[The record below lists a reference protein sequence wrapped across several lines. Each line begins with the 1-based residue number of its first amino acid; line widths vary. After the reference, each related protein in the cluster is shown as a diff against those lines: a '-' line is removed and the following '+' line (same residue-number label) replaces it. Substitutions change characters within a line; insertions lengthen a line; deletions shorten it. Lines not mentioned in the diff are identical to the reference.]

1 MTRSSARRSSELVMK
16 AKVSYKA
23 SVRKDL
29 AHLDREIAVRIL
41 DAIDTDLAMN
51 PGKDKALK
59 GQFEGLYSF
68 RVGDWRVIYSLVGEV
83 ILVLRIAHR
92 KESYRD

>member
-1 MTRSSARRSSELVMK
+1 MAAS
-16 AKVSYKA
+16 VSYKA

-29 AHLDREIAVRIL
+29 KQLDRSVALRIL
-41 DAIDTDLAMN
+41 DAIDTDLAAN

-59 GQFEGLYSF
+59 GQFEGLYSY
-68 RVGDWRVIYSLVGEV
+68 RVGDWRVIYSLIGEA

-92 KESYRD
+92 KEIYRE

>member
-1 MTRSSARRSSELVMK
+1 MPVRI
-16 AKVSYKA
+16 SYKA

-29 AHLDREIAVRIL
+29 RHLDRAAVERIL
-41 DAIDTDLAMN
+41 DAIDTDLAGH

-59 GQFEGLYSF
+59 GQFEGLYSY
-68 RVGDWRVIYSLVGEV
+68 RVSDWRVIHTLIGDG

-92 KESYRD
+92 RGSYRI

>member
-1 MTRSSARRSSELVMK
+1 MAAS
-16 AKVSYKA
+16 VSYKA

-29 AHLDREIAVRIL
+29 KQLDRSVVLRIL
-41 DAIDTDLAMN
+41 DAIDTDLAVN

-59 GQFEGLYSF
+59 GQFEGLYSY
-68 RVGDWRVIYSLVGEV
+68 RVGDWRVIYSLIGEA

-92 KESYRD
+92 KDIYRD

>member
-1 MTRSSARRSSELVMK
+1 MRVRI
-16 AKVSYKA
+16 SYKA

-29 AHLDREIAVRIL
+29 KHLDRVTIERIL
-41 DAIDTDLAMN
+41 DAIDTDLASP

-59 GQFEGLYSF
+59 GQFEGLYSY
-68 RVGDWRVIYSLVGEV
+68 RVGVWRVIYCLIGDG

-92 KESYRD
+92 RESYKE